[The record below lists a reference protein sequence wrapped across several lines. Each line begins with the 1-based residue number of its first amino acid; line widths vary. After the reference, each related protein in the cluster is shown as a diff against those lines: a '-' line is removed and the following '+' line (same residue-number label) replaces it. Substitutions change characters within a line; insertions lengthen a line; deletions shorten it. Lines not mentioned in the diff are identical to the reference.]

1 MKSKQLKLFTY
12 LAFFIAI
19 EIVLMLTPLG
29 FIPLGVV
36 RATTLHIPVI
46 LAGILLGPK
55 YGSIVGF
62 VFGLLSLMINT
73 FQPTLTSFVFSPF
86 VTIGGTSGNFAS
98 LIVVFA
104 PRIFLGFFS
113 GWLYQFLFRFK
124 WKPTFAFATTALVNS
139 MIHTCLVLGAIALF
153 FGQPY
158 AAAKGVALSQLTNLL
173 MIVITTNG
181 IAEMI
186 VAAIIVTVLAKALKP
201 IVERNIK

>member
-1 MKSKQLKLFTY
+1 MKSRKTKVFVY

-55 YGSIVGF
+55 YGSIIGF

-86 VTIGGTSGNFAS
+86 VSIGETSGNFAS
-98 LIVVFA
+98 LIVVFV

-113 GWLYQFLFRFK
+113 GWIYQFLFRLK
-124 WKPTFAFATTALVNS
+124 WKPSAAAMTTALVNS
-139 MIHTCLVLGAIALF
+139 LIHTCLVLGLIGLLF
-153 FGQPY
+153 GKAY
-158 AAAKGVALSQLTNLL
+158 ATAKGVDISQLFNVL
-173 MIVITTNG
+173 MVVITTNG

-186 VAAIIVTVLAKALKP
+186 VAGVIVTALAKGLRP
-201 IVERNIK
+201 IVERTLS

>member
-1 MKSKQLKLFTY
+1 MKSNQLKLFVY

-29 FIPLGVV
+29 FIPLGPI

-55 YGSIVGF
+55 YGSVVGF
-62 VFGLLSLMINT
+62 VFGLLSLTMNT
-73 FQPTLTSFVFSPF
+73 FQPTLASFVFSPF
-86 VTIGGTSGNFAS
+86 VTIGGNSGNFAS

-124 WKPTFAFATTALVNS
+124 CKPTIAFALTAIINSLLHSTLVLTCIAIFFGSQYAALKGVDTSKLFAF
-139 MIHTCLVLGAIALF
+139 LF
-153 FGQPY
+153 
-158 AAAKGVALSQLTNLL
+158 T
-173 MIVITTNG
+173 IITTNG

-186 VAAIIVTVLAKALKP
+186 VAAVLVTALAKALKP
-201 IVERNIK
+201 SVERNLK